1 MALFGVDFYGSTYY
15 GPRVVLSYDASP
27 MLAEPRGQ
35 YGSLQI
41 SWTNPGGSWSLLRL
55 VRNSFGVP
63 VDQDDGAVLIESNS
77 GPAATGTVAPPV
89 RSYLDTGLKGAQ
101 FQYYAIW
108 LYVPSAQEWTRAAQ
122 VTGLPTRDYRYSD
135 RLWELTP
142 SLYRTKT
149 EGLLDNNNDQLKSFL
164 KVFGNQ
170 LDVVRGEYETLRDVN
185 NPMRVSGGLLPLMA
199 QQYGQLFE
207 PELGMKQMR
216 RLMANTVFL
225 YRNKGTSA
233 GIIGTVSA
241 VAGYGATIQPLKN
254 LILDYNTS
262 SAEESIGNL
271 FGDINCS
278 LSRYV
283 ADGTISSAPAAIG
296 STMRAVGLFKQTANG
311 AGYVRARTQAYRV
324 EGAQQTGIPVTGST
338 QYTLSGYARRAT
350 TGATNAYVT
359 IFWMDATGEY
369 ISYSDGA
376 AFTPTTTDWSVRPT
390 ATATSPSNA
399 VYASF
404 ACQYTA
410 AAAGNIVYWDA
421 FQFEP
426 GGTATAYED
435 ARLLD
440 INALATRVNLV
451 PNPNFETDLSS
462 WIYSSSDGGATG
474 NFVRSTSS
482 PITGTASGLLTKAA
496 SGVWCFANVAISP
509 QLPLTTYTFS
519 FDAQA
524 VGADCNLRIVDREN
538 VGTEYKSPALYA
550 LAAGVTQRLAFTFTT
565 NAGMTGST
573 LSIGWEGTEAPAGQQ
588 VKIDNVLLE
597 QSASSNPYFDGNT
610 YAFAGD
616 TLWEGTANNSHS
628 HYYPQRKVKNAR
640 LSQLLAEYTPMGS
653 SYRLNYAQP
662 L

>member
-1 MALFGVDFYGSTYY
+1 MALFGVDFYGSTHY
-15 GPRVVLSYDASP
+15 GPRIVLSYDASP
-27 MLAEPRGQ
+27 MAAEPRGQ
-35 YGSLQI
+35 YGSLQL
-41 SWTNPGGSWSLLRL
+41 SWTNPGGSWSLIRL

-77 GPAATGTVAPPV
+77 GPAATGTVDPPV
-89 RSYLDTGLKGAQ
+89 RSYLDAGLKGAQ

-149 EGLLDNNNDQLKSFL
+149 EGLLDNSNTQLKSFL

-233 GIIGTVSA
+233 GITATVSA

-271 FGDINCS
+271 FGDTNCS

-283 ADGTISSAPAAIG
+283 ADGTISSAPASIG
-296 STMRAVGLFKQTANG
+296 STMRAVGLFQQTAYAPG
-311 AGYVRARTQAYRV
+311 TVRARTAVYTG
-324 EGAQQTGIPVTGST
+324 EGGQQTSIPISANT
-338 QYTLSGYARRAT
+338 QYTLSGYGRRAT
-350 TGATNAYVT
+350 TAPTNAFVV
-359 IFWMDATGEY
+359 IFWLDAAGQY
-369 ISYSDGA
+369 ISEASSA

-390 ATATSPSNA
+390 VTATSPSNA
-399 VYASF
+399 VYAAF
-404 ACQYTA
+404 GMGYTA

-435 ARLLD
+435 ARLID
-440 INALATRVNLV
+440 INALAPRVNLV
-451 PNPNFETDLSS
+451 PNPNFETDTTYWSS
-462 WIYSSSDGGATG
+462 GGDGTISRDTSVYSSGSASLLHHIASSSAGFGGPYY
-474 NFVRSTSS
+474 TS
-482 PITGTASGLLTKAA
+482 PDT
-496 SGVWCFANVAISP
+496 
-509 QLPLTTYTFS
+509 LPAGTYTVS
-519 FDAQA
+519 MA
-524 VGADCNLRIVDREN
+524 VNAPTGYTLGYFQVDGHGEQFFGPNN
-538 VGTEYKSPALYA
+538 VGVGTWRRYS
-550 LAAGVTQRLAFTFTT
+550 FTFTLT
-565 NAGMTGST
+565 QPWTAGIALFRASA
-573 LSIGWEGTEAPAGQQ
+573 SAQDIH
-588 VKIDNVLLE
+588 IDDVLLE
-597 QSASSNPYFDGNT
+597 TGATAGTYFDGNT

-616 TLWEGTANNSHS
+616 TLWEGTANNSRS

-640 LSQLLAEYTPMGS
+640 LGQLLAEYTPMGS